1 MLRTNFT
8 DSEHWLELAQRHLTS
23 YDLPKW
29 SEECSTDKMEL
40 WLARFDLDEKD
51 YLKLTNTTLAE
62 FRKLNPDWPLRAF
75 VGLLLEVCDERN
87 GNGKDRGIR

>member
-1 MLRTNFT
+1 MLRSTFS
-8 DSEHWLELAQRHLTS
+8 DSDHWLELAQWHLTS

-29 SEECSTDKMEL
+29 SEECSQDRMEL

-75 VGLLLEVCDERN
+75 VGLLLELYDDKR
-87 GNGKDRGIR
+87 

>member
-8 DSEHWLELAQRHLTS
+8 DSEIWLELAQKHLTR

-29 SEECSTDKMEL
+29 SEECQIPNMEL
-40 WLARFDLDEKD
+40 WLARFDMDEKD
-51 YLKLTNTTLAE
+51 YLKLTNTTLEE

-75 VGLLLEVCDERN
+75 VGLLLELHDER
-87 GNGKDRGIR
+87 GNGEDRAVS